1 MEKKRKLSA
10 VIVDTY
16 AILAMAYGELG
27 EEAERVLLS
36 IRRGDVT
43 GYLPVTVVY
52 ELCIH
57 LLRGRIPVFE
67 SMDEFKTFIT
77 KYFKIAELQLED
89 YIEAARIKVEGD
101 IMLKESV
108 ELKNRSLSFTDST
121 ITWLAIKMK
130 TPIITGD
137 KDLAYVAKRKGIEII
152 W

>member
-1 MEKKRKLSA
+1 LEKKRELRA

-27 EEAERVLLS
+27 KEAEKVLLG
-36 IRRGDVT
+36 IRRGDVV

-57 LLRGRIPVFE
+57 MLRGRIPVFKSIE
-67 SMDEFKTFIT
+67 EFKTFIT
-77 KYFKIAELQLED
+77 RYFKIAELRLED
-89 YIEAARIKVEGD
+89 YIEAARIKVGGD
-101 IMLKESV
+101 IMLKDSTD
-108 ELKNRSLSFTDST
+108 LRNRSLSLIDST
-121 ITWLAIKMK
+121 IIWLAIKMK

-137 KDLAYVAKRKGIEII
+137 KDLAYVAKRKDVEVI

>member
-1 MEKKRKLSA
+1 LEKKRELRA

-27 EEAERVLLS
+27 KEAEKVLLS
-36 IRRGDVT
+36 IKKGDVI

-67 SMDEFKTFIT
+67 SMEEFKTFIT

-101 IMLKESV
+101 MMLKKSI

-121 ITWLAIKMK
+121 IIWLAIKMK
-130 TPIITGD
+130 IPIITGD
-137 KDLAYVAKRKGIEII
+137 KDLAYAAKRKDVEVI

>member
-1 MEKKRKLSA
+1 MEKKRELRA

-27 EEAERVLLS
+27 EEAEKVLLG
-36 IRRGDVT
+36 IRRGDVV

-57 LLRGRIPVFE
+57 MLRGRIPVFKSIE
-67 SMDEFKTFIT
+67 EFKTFIT
-77 KYFKIAELQLED
+77 KYFKIAELRLED

-101 IMLKESV
+101 AMLKEST
-108 ELKNRSLSFTDST
+108 ELRNRSLSLIDST
-121 ITWLAIKMK
+121 IIWLAIKMK
-130 TPIITGD
+130 MPIITGD
-137 KDLAYVAKRKGIEII
+137 KDLAYVAKRKNVEVV

>member
-1 MEKKRKLSA
+1 LEKKRELRA

-27 EEAERVLLS
+27 KEAEKVLLS
-36 IRRGDVT
+36 IKKGDVI

-67 SMDEFKTFIT
+67 SMEEFKTFIT

-101 IMLKESV
+101 IMLKEST
-108 ELKNRSLSFTDST
+108 ELRNRSLSLIDST
-121 ITWLAIKMK
+121 IIWLAIKMK

-137 KDLAYVAKRKGIEII
+137 KDLAYVAKRKDVEII

>member
-1 MEKKRKLSA
+1 LEKKRELRA

-27 EEAERVLLS
+27 KEAEKVLLG
-36 IRRGDVT
+36 IRRGDVV

-57 LLRGRIPVFE
+57 MLRGRIPVFKSIE
-67 SMDEFKTFIT
+67 EFKTFIT
-77 KYFKIAELQLED
+77 KYFKIAELRLED

-101 IMLKESV
+101 AMLKEST
-108 ELKNRSLSFTDST
+108 ELRNRSLSLIDST
-121 ITWLAIKMK
+121 IIWLAIKMK
-130 TPIITGD
+130 MPIITGD
-137 KDLAYVAKRKGIEII
+137 KDLAYVAKRKNVEVV